1 MNNVDLFIELLDS
14 DMTDE
19 EVYYERLKQCLH
31 QEKMF
36 INSNGNMMHSGLIN
50 KYPIPFVFKGSF
62 TITPYFV
69 PDDKEFFKM
78 FIKDAREFKKNNENF
93 RDNIPYLVFTTVK
106 KYYSVNYDSDI
117 YKRLEER
124 LDYYK
129 KICESKGKDYQLS
142 NLIEMVRTDYILEC
156 PSYVQILDNY
166 LKPQRLFRGIGD
178 YAKCVERNSSLGS
191 LLSFAGI
198 NSFVIT
204 ADVMIGSYKEAHCF
218 QVFERDDG
226 TYLVF
231 DAALNCLGGK
241 TENPENG
248 FEVSLNSE
256 FGKGTLVKY
265 LVPAFTKELEENKLV
280 LVNKNNLYR

>member
-1 MNNVDLFIELLDS
+1 MNNIDLFIELLDS

-36 INSNGNMMHSGLIN
+36 IQ
-50 KYPIPFVFKGSF
+50 
-62 TITPYFV
+62 
-69 PDDKEFFKM
+69 
-78 FIKDAREFKKNNENF
+78 DAREFKKNNDNF

-106 KYYSVNYDSDI
+106 KYYYANYDSDI
-117 YKRLEER
+117 YKRL
-124 LDYYK
+124 DYYK
-129 KICESKGKDYQLS
+129 KICVSKGKDYQLS
-142 NLIEMVRTDYILEC
+142 NLIEMVRTDYMLEC
-156 PSYVQILDNY
+156 PSYVQVLDNY
-166 LKPQRLFRGIGD
+166 LKPQKLFRGIGD

-241 TENPENG
+241 IENPENG